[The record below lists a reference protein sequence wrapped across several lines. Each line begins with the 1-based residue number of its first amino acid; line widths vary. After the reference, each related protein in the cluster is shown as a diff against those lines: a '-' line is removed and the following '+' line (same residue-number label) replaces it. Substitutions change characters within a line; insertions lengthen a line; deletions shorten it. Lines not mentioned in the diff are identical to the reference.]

1 MKGKKFDYYLLSAV
15 GIAVFGLVCCLISS
29 ILIIR
34 VKVEQRA
41 QEELQMA
48 DAQHNQIRP
57 VMNEEDMERM
67 REA

>member
-1 MKGKKFDYYLLSAV
+1 MKSKKFDYYLLSAV

-34 VKVEQRA
+34 IKVEQRA

-48 DAQHNQIRP
+48 DA
-57 VMNEEDMERM
+57 
-67 REA
+67 